1 MENIL
6 QIFEYIGMPFGYLF
20 KFIYGLTGHYLTALL
35 VFGVVVK
42 LVLLPLS
49 IHQQKTTIK
58 RVKLAPQEKAIRE
71 KYKSKNDDKSAAQMN
86 QEIMGLY
93 TKNGQSLFGGC
104 LPMLIQM
111 PILFSLYAIITK
123 PLTYICGLSPTI
135 ISTLETR
142 MHSILQTK
150 GTLSQ
155 IQMISHLQNH
165 LPAFADLIGD
175 IVLPEFTILGGFIDL
190 SQTPS
195 ITNPS
200 WVLLIPILT
209 VLSSYL
215 SMYIRQKLN
224 PTEMPEKTNETAR
237 SMKLMQYIMPLTSVW
252 IAFSVPA
259 IIGVYWIMQSILDVM
274 LLFVLSR
281 LYPYPKEINGSEKD
295 LSYSK

>member
-42 LVLLPLS
+42 LALLPLS
-49 IHQQKTTIK
+49 LHQQKVTIA
-58 RVKLAPQEKAIRE
+58 RAKLAPQEKVIRE
-71 KYKSKNDDKSAAQMN
+71 KYKNKTDEKSVAQMN
-86 QEIMGLY
+86 QEVMNLY
-93 TKNGQSLFGGC
+93 TKNGQSPFGGC

-123 PLTYICGLSPTI
+123 PLTYICGLDSVTI
-135 ISTLETR
+135 SALETR
-142 MHSILQTK
+142 IQSLLQTK

-155 IQMISHLQNH
+155 IQIISHLQNN
-165 LPAFADLIGD
+165 LSAFADLTGN
-175 IVLPEFTILGGFIDL
+175 VALPQFTVLGGVIDL

-195 ITNPS
+195 VTHLS
-200 WVLLIPILT
+200 WVLLVPLFTFI
-209 VLSSYL
+209 SSYL
-215 SMYIRQKLN
+215 VMLIRQKLN
-224 PTEMPEKTNETAR
+224 PAEMPANMNETAQ
-237 SMKLMQYIMPLTSVW
+237 SMKLMQYIMPLSSVW

-274 LLFVLSR
+274 LLFVLSKF
-281 LYPYPKEINGSEKD
+281 YPYPKEPSGSQKTAPQ
-295 LSYSK
+295 